1 MARKFTRRDFL
12 RLGIAGA
19 ATLLLSDLAACRPA
33 DPQFVTTPLKIPI
46 TPASTGPALAAQ
58 CQLSPVVM
66 PTRPATVPRYTEQDP
81 VTGLH
86 MTGTPV
92 DIDLASYRLKI
103 TGKVDRPLALSFD
116 DLRCMPKLTSKV
128 DIICKGYFEDFS
140 TWAGVPFAHVL
151 NQAGIQP
158 GATAVIMNGGDKY
171 SSQASLEDVSAPDAF
186 LAYEWVDGQPVPVL
200 FGFPLRA
207 VFPSLPGY
215 HDVKWLLE
223 LKVV

>member
-1 MARKFTRRDFL
+1 MIRKFSRRDFL
-12 RLGIAGA
+12 RLGMAGA
-19 ATLLLSDLAACRPA
+19 AALLLSDLAACRPD
-33 DPQFVTTPLKIPI
+33 DPKFITTPYKIPL
-46 TPASTGPALAAQ
+46 TPIPTEATIATQ
-58 CQLSPVVM
+58 CKLTPVVM
-66 PTRPATVPRYTEQDP
+66 PTRPATVPGYTEQDP

-92 DIDLASYRLKI
+92 DIDLASYRLRV

-116 DLRCMPKLTSKV
+116 DLRCMPKVTSKV

-140 TWAGVPFAHVL
+140 TWAGVPVAHVL
-151 NQAGIQP
+151 SQAGVQP
-158 GATAVIMNGGDKY
+158 GATAIIMNGGDKY
-171 SSQASLEDVSAPDAF
+171 SSQASLEVASAEDAF

-207 VFPSLPGY
+207 VFPSQPGY